1 MCIVYRMGKKDGKK
15 IRYQGG
21 GDPLEGA
28 QYRAQKYKAKYLALR
43 SRTQNGGAAGA
54 NGDGEN
60 ADPSQTLPVMT
71 LPTLPPLPTND
82 SISAMVAQPMP
93 SVEAQPTPSV
103 KAQPMPSVEAQ
114 PTPSTES
121 PDDPAKLGE
130 TVLSNWVNREDKVVI
145 HTSQD
150 DDGNE
155 VTKEVTITSP
165 VHYYGKMVKRYG
177 EPNYLVNKPGG
188 VAKWMKNDGER
199 GRTDLG
205 PHEFIM
211 LKDEFVQHDKPREHY
226 DFMYSIIK
234 VYIPPEKLVDVIKI
248 SGSINYDPLYKNL
261 RARCSSFAANFAT
274 FKTVYDTL
282 EGSPSS
288 YGENIDSKEDSEE
301 QNEEITKL
309 LIEKY
314 GLDGQYGEL
323 IAKAEYDLESI
334 PSGSGVLGLGL

>member
-1 MCIVYRMGKKDGKK
+1 MGKKDSKK
-15 IRYQGG
+15 IRYQDG

-28 QYRAQKYKAKYLALR
+28 QHRAQKYKAKYLALR
-43 SRTQNGGAAGA
+43 ARMQVGGA

-60 ADPSQTLPVMT
+60 DDPSHTSPVMT
-71 LPTLPPLPTND
+71 LPTLPPLLATD
-82 SISAMVAQPMP
+82 SISSMVAQPIP
-93 SVEAQPTPSV
+93 SVEAQPL
-103 KAQPMPSVEAQ
+103 PSVEAQ

-130 TVLSNWVNREDKVVI
+130 IVLSNWVNREDKVVI

-150 DDGNE
+150 DDGNK

-177 EPNYLVNKPGG
+177 EPNYLVNRPGG

-199 GRTDLG
+199 VRTDLG

-226 DFMYSIIK
+226 DFMYSIVK

-314 GLDGQYGEL
+314 GPESQYGEL